1 MTTSGQAGALIAGR
15 YRLERPTGGGTW
27 PEEIWQGFDETLNRP
42 VMMRL
47 LPIEGDT
54 EPDLDEQVQSVV
66 AQVARLG
73 HPNIAQVYDVG
84 HEGLMRYVVS
94 EWTGGRTLG
103 QIMATGPQRWQ
114 RAVDWGQ
121 QIAEALAALH
131 AVGLVDG
138 VLGPETVSVFDDR
151 RVKLTDVGLG
161 AQDAGAGVM
170 RPIQGADDA
179 TQLFDPNGAGGFGGD
194 DEATRLIQSG
204 GSGDPDATRMVPP
217 YGADDDATRLVSPY
231 GADDDAT
238 RVVSPY
244 GADADATRVVPG
256 GSRGSVP
263 SGASSDVYALGAIL
277 WTAMVGYPPEV
288 GPGDTAGPDLSPL
301 RDTGAPA
308 DLAMLLQSMLAA
320 SAVLRPSAA
329 VAASRFGALAFG
341 AREPRSDA
349 PPPTAM
355 LGAQGATQGL
365 GGEQT
370 RAVGP
375 LRQRDDDDEYVPPG
389 GTGSGS
395 GRKAGIAIGVILLL
409 VIAGVAVALIVSN
422 KSNTGG
428 SPSSTSSV
436 TAPTTSPG
444 SISLSTAPS
453 TSSAPTTTSAAPTTT
468 SASPTPTTASPTTTS
483 ASPTQSQTPTDTDTD
498 TATSSPSTSAS
509 TSSAAGG
516 GTGTPTGTTT
526 TDQAG
531 GGNVGGPGKGDGN

>member
-47 LPIEGDT
+47 LPIEGDA
-54 EPDLDEQVQSVV
+54 EPGLDEQVQSVV

-84 HEGLMRYVVS
+84 HEGMMRYVVS

-114 RAVDWGQ
+114 RTVDWGQ

-138 VLGPETVSVFDDR
+138 VLGPETVSVMDDR

-161 AQDAGAGVM
+161 AQDGGGRPGGFGGGGAFGADAEATRLM
-170 RPIQGADDA
+170 GPGGGADDA
-179 TQLFDPNGAGGFGGD
+179 TRMVPPYSGGD
-194 DEATRLIQSG
+194 DATRMVPPYSG
-204 GSGDPDATRMVPP
+204 ADDSTRMVPPYGGGADDATRMVPSYGEDPDATRMVPG
-217 YGADDDATRLVSPY
+217 GAR
-231 GADDDAT
+231 GA
-238 RVVSPY
+238 
-244 GADADATRVVPG
+244 
-256 GSRGSVP
+256 VP
-263 SGASSDVYALGAIL
+263 SGAPSDVYALGAIL

-288 GPGDTAGPDLSPL
+288 GPGDTAGPDISPL

-320 SAVLRPSAA
+320 SAPLRPTAA
-329 VAASRFGALAFG
+329 VTANRFAALGME
-341 AREPRSDA
+341 ARESRSTD
-349 PPPTAM
+349 PLPTAAFA
-355 LGAQGATQGL
+355 GQGATQGA
-365 GGEQT
+365 GEAT

-375 LRQRDDDDEYVPPG
+375 LRQRDEDDEYVPPG
-389 GTGSGS
+389 GGSGS

-409 VIAGVAVALIVSN
+409 VVGGVALALVLGN
-422 KSNTGG
+422 RNNTGG

-436 TAPTTSPG
+436 TNPTTSAG
-444 SISLSTAPS
+444 AVTLASGQTSTSAAAT
-453 TSSAPTTTSAAPTTT
+453 TSSAAATTSSAAATTSSAAATTTSAAPTTT
-468 SASPTPTTASPTTTS
+468 SASPTATTPTPSASSDSPT
-483 ASPTQSQTPTDTDTD
+483 D
-498 TATSSPSTSAS
+498 STSTAPA
-509 TSSAAGG
+509 TG
-516 GTGTPTGTTT
+516 GTGTTGAT
-526 TDQAG
+526 
-531 GGNVGGPGKGDGN
+531 GGPNGGAPTN

>member
-47 LPIEGDT
+47 LPIEGDA
-54 EPDLDEQVQSVV
+54 EPGLDEQVQSVV

-84 HEGLMRYVVS
+84 HEGMMRYVVS

-114 RAVDWGQ
+114 RTVDWGQ

-138 VLGPETVSVFDDR
+138 VLGPETVSVMDDR

-161 AQDAGAGVM
+161 AQDGGGRPGGFGGGGAFGADAEATRLM
-170 RPIQGADDA
+170 GPGGGADDA
-179 TQLFDPNGAGGFGGD
+179 TRMVPPYSGADDSTRMVPPYGGGAD
-194 DEATRLIQSG
+194 DATRMVPSYG
-204 GSGDPDATRMVPP
+204 EDPDATRMVPG
-217 YGADDDATRLVSPY
+217 GAR
-231 GADDDAT
+231 GA
-238 RVVSPY
+238 
-244 GADADATRVVPG
+244 
-256 GSRGSVP
+256 VP
-263 SGASSDVYALGAIL
+263 SGAPSDVYALGAIL

-288 GPGDTAGPDLSPL
+288 GPGDTAGPDISPL

-320 SAVLRPSAA
+320 SAPLRPTAA
-329 VAASRFGALAFG
+329 VTANRFAALGME
-341 AREPRSDA
+341 ARESRSTD
-349 PPPTAM
+349 PLPTAAFA
-355 LGAQGATQGL
+355 GQGATQGA
-365 GGEQT
+365 GEAT

-375 LRQRDDDDEYVPPG
+375 LRQRDEDDEYVPPG
-389 GTGSGS
+389 GGSGS

-409 VIAGVAVALIVSN
+409 VVAGVALALVLGN
-422 KSNTGG
+422 RNNTGG

-436 TAPTTSPG
+436 TNPTTSAG
-444 SISLSTAPS
+444 AVTLASGQTSTSAAAT
-453 TSSAPTTTSAAPTTT
+453 TSSAAATTSSAAATTSSAAATTTSAAPTTT
-468 SASPTPTTASPTTTS
+468 SASPSATTPTPSASSDSPT
-483 ASPTQSQTPTDTDTD
+483 D
-498 TATSSPSTSAS
+498 STSTAPA
-509 TSSAAGG
+509 TG
-516 GTGTPTGTTT
+516 GTGTTGAT
-526 TDQAG
+526 
-531 GGNVGGPGKGDGN
+531 GGPNGGAPTN